1 MAIVGAREVAG
12 RLARVPHPYGRDDAH
27 SFLDKIV
34 PAEWVWAVTL
44 PDSDTLR
51 GVVGLTPGGEGTA
64 ELGYWLA
71 PSLWGRGITT
81 EAANAVL
88 SFGFDQLGLSRFTSG
103 HAEDNPASGKVLRK
117 LGFVETGRA
126 MSPCLATGVEMPTI
140 RMALP
145 APHRSAK
152 PGGVG

>member
-1 MAIVGAREVAG
+1 
-12 RLARVPHPYGRDDAH
+12 
-27 SFLDKIV
+27 
-34 PAEWVWAVTL
+34 
-44 PDSDTLR
+44 
-51 GVVGLTPGGEGTA
+51 
-64 ELGYWLA
+64 LGYWLS
-71 PSLWGRGITT
+71 PSLWRRGITT
-81 EAANAVL
+81 EAATAVL
-88 SFGFDQLGLSRFTSG
+88 SFGFDQLGLSRITSG

-152 PGGVG
+152 PGMG